1 MEKLKE
7 ILKNKNV
14 QVVDVRSD
22 WEYAEQHITNAINI
36 PLDEIPARINDF
48 KKLNGPVILYC
59 RSGARS
65 GMATGILKQAGITDV
80 YNGGGIFDMQKLILN

>member
-36 PLDEIPARINDF
+36 PLDEIPARINEF